1 MQKKTELLDF
11 KNPKAPSLKLITALM
26 KIPPFFGKLQTKAN
40 FDF

>member
-26 KIPPFFGKLQTKAN
+26 KIPPFFWKTAN
-40 FDF
+40 QSKF